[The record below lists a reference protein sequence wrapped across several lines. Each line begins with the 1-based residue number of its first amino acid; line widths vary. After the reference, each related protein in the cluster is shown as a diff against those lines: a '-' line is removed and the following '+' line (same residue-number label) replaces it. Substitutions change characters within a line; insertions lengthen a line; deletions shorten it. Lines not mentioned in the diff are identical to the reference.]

1 MAKKRASGISRRDF
15 VRLTGTGALA
25 AGIGPAFLFPGR
37 AQAQQKTLKILQW
50 ILKQKGLRLGCTR
63 GFRQLCSLERR

>member
-15 VRLTGTGALA
+15 VKLTGTGALA

-37 AQAQQKTLKILQW
+37 EQAQQKTLKILQW
-50 ILKQKGLRLGCTR
+50 SHFVPDYDKWFDGVYTKAW
-63 GFRQLCSLERR
+63 